1 MPLSSDQD
9 LEMVWEEAGIKV
21 GKEEVVVQIKTK
33 SELDMHL
40 DVQISKLT
48 LQDGVLADCV
58 VVCEEA
64 AQHRRLGLPPHRRRL
79 KDRGVAGRDHH

>member
-1 MPLSSDQD
+1 M
-9 LEMVWEEAGIKV
+9 

-48 LQDGVLADCV
+48 LQDGVL

-79 KDRGVAGRDHH
+79 EDRVVAGRDHH